1 MAGIVAPSTVIHRS
15 QGIKRMEV
23 ALTCTAGGVVDEAV
37 IGEAYGRLVAVYYD
51 GGLDASA
58 VVTIK
63 QRPGGSGTIVTVP
76 VLAYTT
82 GTEGTPV
89 YFHPTDIVTSD
100 AGADIAASANA
111 VGVNRDI
118 FLAGKVTITVASG
131 GASETGKFVLVVD
144 ETAPLNTIDI
154 PLTV

>member
-1 MAGIVAPSTVIHRS
+1 MAGTAAAGAPVVHRP
-15 QGIKRMEV
+15 QGVKRIEV

-37 IGEAYGRLVAVYYD
+37 IGEAYGRIVGVLYD

-63 QRPGGSGTIVTVP
+63 AKPGAASLVSVP
-76 VLAYTT
+76 VIAYTT

-89 YFHPTDIVTSD
+89 FFRPTDIVTTD

-118 FLAGKVTITVASG
+118 FVAGKLTITVASG
-131 GASETGKFVLVVD
+131 GASETGKFALIID
-144 ETAPLNTIDI
+144 ETPVPPTFDL